1 MSHRV
6 VAGSPPEVARQDP
19 GETLS
24 WHALL
29 GPKVRGVVVELF
41 GRAQQSWGR
50 AHIELARGLRDAR
63 QLHSRER
70 RAVSDALH
78 DMTRMRRRLAFA
90 AGLDHGE
97 HATPS
102 ADALYLAYLA
112 QRAPASELQAALKT
126 SQLDASLLAAT
137 DERLAAI
144 DDPLRRL
151 ALSLSYP
158 DWLVARL
165 FDEMGPDEAALFLAA
180 SNRRAPL
187 CARANRL
194 KNDRATLA
202 ALLSKEGIETRPLEL
217 APDGLELLT
226 HHNAYGLAAFREG
239 RFELQ
244 DAASQLVG
252 EVVAPPPRSRVLDL
266 CAGAG
271 GKTLHLAA
279 ILSGAGRVTAC
290 DVVDGKLEELRKR
303 ARRAGCSNVEARR
316 IDKEGSL
323 ALGAPFERVLVDAP
337 CTGTGVLRR
346 NPEAR
351 WRLRPHDVLE
361 LPQRQLEILER
372 AAPLVKPE
380 GRLVFA
386 TCSVLR
392 AENDDVLAR
401 FLDRNRGFEPVLLK
415 EILGKER
422 GLALGDGTVLRTS
435 PAHHDAD
442 GFFAAVM
449 RRVR

>member
-1 MSHRV
+1 M
-6 VAGSPPEVARQDP
+6 
-19 GETLS
+19 T
-24 WHALL
+24 
-29 GPKVRGVVVELF
+29 ELF

-102 ADALYLAYLA
+102 ADTLYLAYLA
-112 QRAPASELQAALKT
+112 QQGSSEELTSALASARI
-126 SQLDASLLAAT
+126 DAGKLANT
-137 DERLAAI
+137 EERLFGI
-144 DDPLRRL
+144 EDPIRRL
-151 ALSLSYP
+151 ALTHSYP
-158 DWLVARL
+158 DWLVSR
-165 FDEMGPDEAALFLAA
+165 FVDEQGIATTALLLAA
-180 SNRRAPL
+180 SNHRAPL

-194 KNDRATLA
+194 KNDRVELA
-202 ALLSKEGIETRPLEL
+202 ALLAKEGIETRPLEL
-217 APDGLELLT
+217 TPDGLELLT
-226 HHNAYGLAAFREG
+226 HHNAYGLATFREG

-244 DAASQLVG
+244 DTASQLVG
-252 EVVAPPPRSRVLDL
+252 EVVAPPPRGRVLDL

-279 ILSGAGRVTAC
+279 LLQGAGRVTSC
-290 DVVDGKLEELRKR
+290 DVIGEKLEELRKR

-316 IDKEGSL
+316 IDREGPL
-323 ALGAPFERVLVDAP
+323 RLDAPYDRVLVDAP

-351 WRLRPHDVLE
+351 WRLGPKDVLE

-372 AAPLVKPE
+372 AAPLVKPD
-380 GRLVFA
+380 GRLIFA
-386 TCSVLR
+386 TCSLLR
-392 AENDDVLAR
+392 AENDGVLAS
-401 FLDRNRGFEPVLLK
+401 FLERNRGFDPVLLK
-415 EILGKER
+415 EILGKDR
-422 GLALGDGTVLRTS
+422 AMKMGDGTVLRTD
-435 PAHHDAD
+435 PAHHAAD
-442 GFFAAVM
+442 GFFAAVL
-449 RRVR
+449 RRTK